1 MTEFNSTQLRNLAL
15 VGHGKSGKT
24 SIAENCL
31 FKCGATNR
39 VGKTDDGTSILDY
52 EPEEVKRKM
61 TIDSSLA
68 SCEWQGYKINF
79 IDTPGYPDFTGEVKS
94 ALTACESAI
103 VVVPATSGIEI
114 ETDT

>member
-52 EPEEVKRKM
+52 EPEEV
-61 TIDSSLA
+61 
-68 SCEWQGYKINF
+68 
-79 IDTPGYPDFTGEVKS
+79 
-94 ALTACESAI
+94 
-103 VVVPATSGIEI
+103 
-114 ETDT
+114 